1 MYIRKCDRCG
11 KEIEKGEPDNEL
23 AYTHTR
29 GSMYGYDKAIN
40 LCKECNEKFL
50 EFMKSKWITF
60 TIYLNCVNESG
71 KRKW

>member
-11 KEIEKGEPDNEL
+11 KEIEEGEPDNEL

-29 GSMYGYDKAIN
+29 GSMYGYDKGIN

-50 EFMKSKWITF
+50 EFMKSK
-60 TIYLNCVNESG
+60 
-71 KRKW
+71 